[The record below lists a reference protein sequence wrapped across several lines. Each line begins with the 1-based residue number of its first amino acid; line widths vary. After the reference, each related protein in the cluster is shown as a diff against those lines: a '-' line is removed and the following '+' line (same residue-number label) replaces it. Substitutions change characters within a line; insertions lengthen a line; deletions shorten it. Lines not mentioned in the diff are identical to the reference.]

1 MRTDLVKN
9 EKGKFRL
16 PSLEGIEDY
25 CNSNYQQY
33 YKYYSNAPTDLTE
46 LWKQRTAQGVN
57 PNNFAPSG
65 YPKYI
70 IDIMAGY
77 MGSPNKINYSS
88 DDEDYM
94 KLIDAINKANHENTL
109 SSKEIKKA
117 GIYGTSCELHFIQK
131 KGNNI
136 IIPRFIDIDPSHVI
150 PVYDTTVSKELIA
163 VVWVNNDT
171 LRVYYIDETEIYIKG
186 ENGTWVYSKSEP
198 NPYNDISWVFAQN
211 NDESEPTW
219 FCVKTYV
226 DIINALQ
233 TNTLNAL
240 DRHARGTLIT
250 SLEQTQELVNSLSE
264 LNAIFGLSKGDDS
277 EGKDFFEFVQ
287 QNLDPDLREAML
299 NYFVNE
305 LHKLSGIFD
314 FTKLDLGQDPSG
326 TALKYRIYPMEL
338 KASEIVSYR
347 YEALEKRYELV
358 NQIIDSTGAMG
369 DTKTKSGKLKISIQ
383 RNIPDN
389 IKAILEENN
398 LMASYVDTQTL
409 RERVPELD
417 ANKVQ
422 ERMEEENAK
431 KVDLDGLQTE

>member
-1 MRTDLVKN
+1 MRTELQPN
-9 EKGKFRL
+9 EKGKLRL
-16 PSLEGIEDY
+16 PKLKGIEEN
-25 CNSNYQQY
+25 CNSDFTTF
-33 YKYYSNAPTDLTE
+33 YKYYKNNPTDLLQVWE
-46 LWKQRTAQGVN
+46 QRKALGVN

-70 IDIMAGY
+70 VDIMAGY
-77 MGSPNKINYSS
+77 MGSPNKIDYSS
-88 DDEDYM
+88 DDDDYM
-94 KLIDAINKANHENTL
+94 KLINDINKQNHENTL

-117 GIYGTSCELHFIQK
+117 GIYGVSCELHFIQK
-131 KGNNI
+131 KGKDF
-136 IIPRFIDIDPSHVI
+136 IIPRFIDINPSNVI
-150 PVYDTTVSKELIA
+150 PVYDTSVAKELIS
-163 VVWVNNDT
+163 VVWVNKDT
-171 LRVYYIDETEIYIKG
+171 LRVYYEDETEIYTKKDND
-186 ENGTWVYSKSEP
+186 EWVLQDTEL
-198 NPYNDISWVFAQN
+198 NPYNEIPWVIAQN

-219 FCVKTYV
+219 YCVKTYV

-250 SLEQTQELVNSLSE
+250 SLEQTPELVNSLQHM
-264 LNAIFGLSKGDDS
+264 NAIFNMSKGDDQ
-277 EGKDFFEFVQ
+277 EGKDFFEFAE
-287 QNLDPDLREAML
+287 QNLDPDLREKML
-299 NYFVNE
+299 EYFVNE
-305 LHKLSGIFD
+305 LHKISGIFD

-347 YEALEKRYELV
+347 QEALEKRYELI
-358 NQIIDSTGAMG
+358 NQIIDSMGALG
-369 DTKTKSGKLKISIQ
+369 NKKTKSSELKINIQ

-409 RERVPELD
+409 RERVPEID

-422 ERMEEENAK
+422 ERMTTEEKEKANLD
-431 KVDLDGLQTE
+431 KVE

>member
-1 MRTDLVKN
+1 MRTELQLN
-9 EKGKFRL
+9 EKGKLRL
-16 PSLEGIEDY
+16 ANLKGIEEN
-25 CNSNYQQY
+25 CNSDFATF
-33 YKYYSNAPTDLTE
+33 YKYYKNNPTDLLQVWE
-46 LWKQRTAQGVN
+46 QRKIQGVN

-70 IDIMAGY
+70 VDIMAGY
-77 MGSPNKINYSS
+77 MGSPNKIDYSS
-88 DDEDYM
+88 DDEDYI
-94 KLIDAINKANHENTL
+94 KLINEINKKNHENTL

-117 GIYGTSCELHFIQK
+117 GIYGVSCELHFIQK
-131 KGNNI
+131 KGDSF
-136 IIPRFIDIDPSHVI
+136 IIPRFIDINPSNVI
-150 PVYDTTVSKELIA
+150 PVYDTSVAKELIS
-163 VVWVNNDT
+163 VVWVNKDT
-171 LRVYYIDETEIYIKG
+171 LRVYYEDETEIYTKN
-186 ENGTWVYSKSEP
+186 ENGEWVFQSFEK
-198 NPYNDISWVFAQN
+198 NPYKEIPWVIAQN

-219 FCVKTYV
+219 YCVKTYV
-226 DIINALQ
+226 NIINALQ

-250 SLEQTQELVNSLSE
+250 SLEQTPELVSSLQHM
-264 LNAIFGLSKGDDS
+264 NALFGMAKGDDT

-299 NYFVNE
+299 TYFVNE
-305 LHKLSGIFD
+305 LHKISGIFD

-347 YEALEKRYELV
+347 QEALEKRYELI
-358 NQIIDSTGAMG
+358 NQIIDTTGALG
-369 DTKTKSGKLKISIQ
+369 DRKTKSSELKISIQ

-398 LMASYVDTQTL
+398 LMSGYVDAQTL

-417 ANKVQ
+417 ANEVQ
-422 ERMEEENAK
+422 ERIAEENSE
-431 KVDLDGLQTE
+431 KVDLEKVE